1 MLNVVYNS
9 RESNGGTA
17 VGSLPISWWNEQYS
31 DPHNVAFGGIA
42 GEVTLFPL
50 AGYQVTLH
58 SFDLGAW
65 PNTDRD
71 SQVTL
76 YDSTYNSL
84 LGQYK
89 NNVLQPI
96 GD

>member
-1 MLNVVYNS
+1 MGVRRWVPSPFL
-9 RESNGGTA
+9 GGTSSI
-17 VGSLPISWWNEQYS
+17 VIPIMLPL
-31 DPHNVAFGGIA
+31 VALPGKSRC
-42 GEVTLFPL
+42 FPL